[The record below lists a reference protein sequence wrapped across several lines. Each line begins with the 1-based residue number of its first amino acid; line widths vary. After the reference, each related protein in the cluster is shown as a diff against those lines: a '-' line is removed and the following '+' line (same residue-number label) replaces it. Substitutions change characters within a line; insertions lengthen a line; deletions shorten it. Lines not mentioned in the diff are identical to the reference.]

1 MAIAWETIRP
11 GLRSLFEDLGGVQ
24 TVWQD
29 KRRPYIDPRGQA
41 VTLLRVRTTETIGT
55 DDRRFAD
62 LGLPI
67 PENTIEE
74 SQNGYRRTSLD
85 VRVESFRHDDDRF
98 AFNAVSD
105 IRTRLGWLSS
115 LAALREMNV
124 ALIRASQAIDLNNVI
139 TDDRITSVATLD
151 LLLNIGVCEANTKH
165 PISTIETVNAPVGT
179 FLPPC

>member
-1 MAIAWETIRP
+1 MAINWDNIRP
-11 GLRSLFEDLGGVQ
+11 GLLALFEDLSGLQ

-74 SQNGYRRTSLD
+74 SQNGYRRTGLD

-115 LAALREMNV
+115 LAALREMGA
-124 ALIRASQAIDLNNVI
+124 ALIRCSQAIDLSNVI
-139 TDDRITSVATLD
+139 TDDRVTSTATLD
-151 LLLNIGVCEANTKH
+151 LLLNVAVCDANTKN
-165 PISTIETVNAPVGT
+165 PLSAIETVNAPVGT
-179 FLPPC
+179 FSPP